1 MEKLVV
7 LDFTTNTIHVHPL
20 EREDFIDD
28 EYIDNIGYDSS
39 NCHWMAGEIEVIQH
53 KGILK

>member
-7 LDFTTNTIHVHPL
+7 LDFTTNTVHVHPL

-28 EYIDNIGYDSS
+28 EYIENIGYDSS